1 MALLSVV
8 AGACM
13 AVGCV
18 PRATMCSAASACPAQ
33 SVCVAGRCQSV
44 RPEVKPAVDAARR
57 WVVRPVDLAFVR
69 RGDGASRALPPLIVL
84 GRDDARLFL
93 RFSVDLPPAANVV
106 EAYVVLRRSPVVD
119 DDPTPFSLHATRIVQ
134 DWSSGS
140 TSWALQPRTT
150 SMRLPTTR
158 VDPIGRALVRVD
170 VRDLV
175 RQWRKRDRSDH
186 GIAIEAAGESA
197 TGTAFALAD
206 SPAEPYLE
214 FYIR

>member
-1 MALLSVV
+1 VRCCVLVLSVF
-8 AGACM
+8 AI
-13 AVGCV
+13 GCV
-18 PRATMCSAASACPAQ
+18 PRATMCSAASECAAK
-33 SVCVAGRCQSV
+33 SACVAGRCQST

-57 WVVRPVDLAFVR
+57 WVVRPIDLAFIR
-69 RGDGASRALPPLIVL
+69 RGDAASSALPPLIVL

-93 RFSVDLPPAANVV
+93 RFSVDLPPNANVV

-134 DWSSGS
+134 DWSGGS
-140 TSWALQPRTT
+140 TSWALQPRTA

-158 VDPIGRALVRVD
+158 VDPTARALVRVD

-175 RQWRKRDRSDH
+175 RQWGKHDRNDH

-206 SPAEPYLE
+206 SAAEPYLE
-214 FYIR
+214 LYIR